1 MRPAAEPTPELG
13 DFKIDES
20 GRIQL
25 LITTQERIPVINAES
40 GKHWTHKDGIKTAW
54 KAATHAALRE
64 AKYRPRHGL
73 IAARFQFQPWLPT
86 SVHEAHMPDT
96 AAHYRVEKS
105 IVDACVEAE
114 VIPED
119 NRNHNRGQLTLPP
132 EHYRGLKYPVMQVD
146 IWPWTLPAD
155 HPADQCT
162 CREQYETKHRN
173 QELAMVRHLRKDQTN
188 SR

>member
-1 MRPAAEPTPELG
+1 MRPDTDQTPLDLG
-13 DFKIDES
+13 DFKIYDT

-25 LITTQERIPVINAES
+25 LITTRERIPVINAES

-54 KAATHAALRE
+54 KAATHDALRE

-73 IAARFQFQPWLPT
+73 IAARFQFQPWHPP
-86 SVHEAHMPDT
+86 SVPESQLPDT

-132 EHYRGLKYPVMQVD
+132 ERYPGLKWPVMQVD
-146 IWPWTLPAD
+146 IWPWTLPPY

-162 CREQYETKHRN
+162 CREQYETKQHN
-173 QELAMVRHLRKDQTN
+173 QDLAAVARQR
-188 SR
+188 